1 MTGSKLNRWVVV
13 GVDGSGDGLR
23 ALDFA
28 VAEASRGGCGIRIV
42 HAYSALATT
51 GPVIPPLPGLSA

>member
-23 ALDFA
+23 RWTSPSPRP
-28 VAEASRGGCGIRIV
+28 AEAGVGFASFMPTTRSRRP
-42 HAYSALATT
+42 AL
-51 GPVIPPLPGLSA
+51 